1 MVSTEY
7 PSRDSGSCAPGLL
20 RELLASLPAAVAY
33 VAGPDLV
40 FEFASDAYRQARG
53 GRDLIGR
60 PLVEALPE
68 VVGQP
73 KLEALRQV
81 LQTGESRQ
89 ARGTEVWVCGS
100 GAEPEERYSDSVYQ
114 PVRDAAGRVAG
125 VLIFA
130 TDVSDHVRD
139 GQQLEEL
146 AGRLQRSEERYRTLF
161 ETLPN
166 GIIHYE
172 RDGSII
178 RVNPAAVEIMGLLPE
193 QMRPQE
199 RAGRVLHEDGT
210 PYRPDE
216 LPVMVALRTGE
227 VVPGV
232 VAGIRNAR
240 SGEVRWIRI
249 TAVPDAR
256 DGQGRPRRAYSMFTD
271 ITAEHRAQA
280 RLRQSNRLLGRLRDA
295 NVLGVVVA
303 DEERVREAN
312 DAFLAIIGYSR
323 DDLEAGRITWKAIGS
338 PEDAPFF
345 EEAVEQ
351 LRRAGA
357 WPPTNREYLHR
368 DGHRVPVVIG
378 AAALQRDPLRWTTFV
393 VDLSAR
399 QRGEQERAELLAREH
414 AARLA
419 AEAAQDRL
427 DMLLG
432 AANMVA
438 ATGSHQELLDQA
450 SQLMVP
456 TLADC
461 CMTLLLTDQGLRAA
475 AVVHRDPARA
485 AILQGLRAVDVP
497 PDGPLVQVTLTQAA
511 TQLVTDVSALMP
523 SGTRAA
529 REVTDILERVGL
541 KSAVVMPFLVGQRV
555 AGIALLG
562 RGDGR
567 PRFTQADVPVIEE
580 LGRRMAAGWANI
592 ETFAREH
599 TVAETLQRALL
610 PDAPPQIAGLDV
622 AARYLPATDGVH
634 VGGDWYDVSPLGHGR
649 VALAIGDV
657 AGHSIG
663 SASIMGQIR
672 SLLRICML
680 ERPAPADVLRRANA
694 AVCQL
699 LPDALATAFCAVL
712 DLFTGDL
719 AYANAGHPPAL
730 VMDGGDGQGGYL
742 DGAPGAMLGASEDT
756 AYTAHHGRLV
766 PGGRLLL
773 YTDGLIEDP
782 RRDIAEG
789 FRALARAMRRSR
801 TQTSEQACQ
810 LAQTAM
816 LGSRTRADDVC
827 ILAIRRQDQGE
838 HRSHVPEP

>member
-7 PSRDSGSCAPGLL
+7 PSRDCGSCAPGLL

-33 VAGPDLV
+33 VSGPDLV

-68 VVGQP
+68 IVGQP

-81 LQTGESRQ
+81 VQTGESRQ
-89 ARGTEVWVCGS
+89 ARGTEVWVCRP
-100 GAEPEERYSDSVYQ
+100 GAEPEARYIDSVCQ
-114 PVRDAAGRVAG
+114 PVRDGSGRVAG

-146 AGRLQRSEERYRTLF
+146 AGRLQRSDERYRTLF

-172 RDGSII
+172 RDGSVI
-178 RVNPAAVEIMGLLPE
+178 RVNPAAVQIMGLLPD

-199 RAGRVLHEDGT
+199 RAGRTLHEDGT

-216 LPVMVALRTGE
+216 LPVTVALRTGE

-256 DGQGRPRRAYSMFTD
+256 DDQGTPQRAYSMFTD
-271 ITAEHRAQA
+271 ITAEHGAQA

-295 NVLGVVVA
+295 NVLGVLVA
-303 DEERVREAN
+303 DEEGVREAN

-323 DDLEAGRITWKAIGS
+323 DDLEAGRIPWKAIRP
-338 PEDAPFF
+338 PEDASFF
-345 EEAVEQ
+345 EEGVEQ

-378 AAALQRDPLRWTTFV
+378 AAALERDPLRWTTFV

-399 QRGEQERAELLAREH
+399 QRGEQERAELLAREQ

-427 DMLLG
+427 DLLLG

-438 ATGSHQELLDQA
+438 ATGSPQEMLDQGT
-450 SQLMVP
+450 QLLVP

-461 CMTLLLTDQGLRAA
+461 SMTLLLTDQGLLRAA
-475 AVVHRDPARA
+475 AVVHRDPAKA
-485 AILQGLRAVDVP
+485 AILQGLRAIDVP
-497 PDGPLVQVTLTQAA
+497 ADGPLVQVTLTQAA
-511 TQLVTDVSALMP
+511 AQLVTDVSALMP
-523 SGTRAA
+523 AGTRAA
-529 REVTDILERVGL
+529 REVTDILQRVRL
-541 KSAVVMPFLVGQRV
+541 KSAVVIPFLVGQRV
-555 AGIALLG
+555 AGIAVLG
-562 RGDGR
+562 RDDGR
-567 PRFTQADVPVIEE
+567 PRFTQADVPVIEQ
-580 LGRRMAAGWANI
+580 LGRRMAVGWANI

-672 SLLRICML
+672 SLLRICTL
-680 ERPAPADVLRRANA
+680 ERPAPADVLRRTNA

-712 DLFTGDL
+712 DLSTGDL

-730 VMDGGDGQGGYL
+730 VMDVGDGQGGYL

-756 AYTAHHGRLV
+756 AYPASRGRLV

-773 YTDGLIEDP
+773 YTDGLIEDR

-789 FRALARAMRRSR
+789 FRALARAMRRSPA
-801 TQTSEQACQ
+801 QTSEQACQ
-810 LAQTAM
+810 WAQTAM

-827 ILAIRRQDQGE
+827 ILAVRRQDLG
-838 HRSHVPEP
+838 